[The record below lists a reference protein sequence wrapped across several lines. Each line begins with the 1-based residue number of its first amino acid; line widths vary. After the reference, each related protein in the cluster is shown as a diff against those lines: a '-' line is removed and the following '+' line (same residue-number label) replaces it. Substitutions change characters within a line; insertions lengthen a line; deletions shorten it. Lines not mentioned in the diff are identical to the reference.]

1 MEDAL
6 RLNANPRVLKRTLI
20 GEDLAL
26 YEMRKSKVLLNKPNF
41 IGVTVLELSKSIMY
55 EYSYMVLKRSYGS
68 RLRFLYTDTDSLIFS
83 LESKNIQED
92 MSMISDTFNDDS
104 EVGFSIIWVYSCFIL
119 FFVQA
124 FQVQR
129 RNPSKSVTSISSPPF
144 KAVHHAYRR
153 ISAEY

>member
-55 EYSYMVLKRSYGS
+55 EYSYMVLKQSFGS

-92 MSMISDTFNDDS
+92 MSVISDTFSGDS
-104 EVGFSIIWVYSCFIL
+104 EVGFPSFEYTHVCWF

-129 RNPSKSVTSISSPPF
+129 
-144 KAVHHAYRR
+144 
-153 ISAEY
+153 